1 MSDPST
7 AAANALGAAVA
18 PPPPPKPDGTPQPAA
33 TGRMC
38 SNGCGKQAG
47 TLECPKCQGQQ
58 CFASNYPKH
67 HKKMHVA
74 APRPGYD
81 FPEGTKDGFDGRYKY
96 TGKLRSV
103 MPVEP
108 VPKRQVPDHIPKPD
122 YATESEA
129 LESIPARWSGVWG
142 GRVFGQAEEVGRT
155 IAYGLGDN
163 GGTDA
168 LVALF
173 CLLRSSL
180 PLWNGAMTEN
190 GVSFKE
196 QVANRVERSGRVLN
210 AAQIEGMRKV
220 CKLAREV
227 LDIAASHIRPGITTI
242 ELDQIV
248 HEECVKRDSYPSP
261 LGYHKFPRSVCT
273 SVNEVICHGIP
284 DSRPLEDGDIIN
296 LDEHLDLIACSR
308 ECLDEAIRMCK
319 PGTQYQDVGKLI
331 EEIATK
337 RGFTTNKTY
346 VGHGIHESV
355 DCPRSLA
362 ETAAWH
368 RLFHAAPNVP
378 HYAGNRAS
386 GTMRPGQTFTIEPMI
401 CVGHQKEVHWP
412 DDWTAATPDGKFSAQ
427 FEETLLIT
435 PTGVEVLTAAPGWQL
450 PTKPAAA
457 NGSSST
463 SASKKKKK
471 KKTAAQKA
479 AASAA
484 GGAASTQDGEAIDE
498 DETAE

>member
-1 MSDPST
+1 MSDPET
-7 AAANALGAAVA
+7 AAANALGASVA

-47 TLECPKCQGQQ
+47 TLECPKCQ
-58 CFASNYPKH
+58 AYVALADPKH

-74 APRPGYD
+74 APRPNYN

-96 TGKLRSV
+96 TGRLRSV

-108 VPKRQVPDHIPKPD
+108 LPKREVPSHIPKPD
-122 YATESEA
+122 YATESET

-142 GRVFGQAEEVGRT
+142 GRVFSTAEEVGRT
-155 IAYGLGDN
+155 ITYGLRD
-163 GGTDA
+163 
-168 LVALF
+168 V
-173 CLLRSSL
+173 
-180 PLWNGAMTEN
+180 
-190 GVSFKE
+190 
-196 QVANRVERSGRVLN
+196 VANRAERQGRVLN
-210 AAQIEGMRKV
+210 ETQIEGMRKV

-227 LDIAASHIRPGITTI
+227 LDIAASHLRPGVTTI
-242 ELDQIV
+242 EIDRIV
-248 HEECVKRDSYPSP
+248 HEECTKRDSYPSP

-296 LDEHLDLIACSR
+296 LDVTLFHGGFHGDINATYPVGPSVTQEHLDLIACSR

-319 PGTQYQDVGKLI
+319 PGTQYQDVGKTI

-337 RGFTTNKTY
+337 RGFSTNKTY
-346 VGHGIHESV
+346 VGHGINE
-355 DCPRSLA
+355 
-362 ETAAWH
+362 
-368 RLFHAAPNVP
+368 LFHSAPNVP

-401 CVGHQKEVHWP
+401 CVGNSKEVHWP

-435 PTGVEVLTAAPGWQL
+435 PTGVEVLTAAPGWVL
-450 PTKPAAA
+450 PGKPAVPSASGSASSAA
-457 NGSSST
+457 N
-463 SASKKKKK
+463 KKKKK
-471 KKTAAQKA
+471 KKSAAAKA
-479 AASAA
+479 AAAA
-484 GGAASTQDGEAIDE
+484 AANGNGASGKDGAADDAESAGEE
-498 DETAE
+498 

>member
-7 AAANALGAAVA
+7 AAANALGASVA
-18 PPPPPKPDGTPQPAA
+18 PPPPPKEDGTPQPVA

-38 SNGCGKQAG
+38 TNGCGKQAG
-47 TLECPKCQGQQ
+47 TLECPKCQALGVSGSFFCSQQ

-67 HKKMHVA
+67 HKKMHVP
-74 APRPGYD
+74 APRPGYV
-81 FPEGTKDGFDGRYKY
+81 FPEGTKDGFDGRFKY

-103 MPVEP
+103 MPIEP
-108 VPKRQVPDHIPKPD
+108 VPKREVPAHIPKPD
-122 YATESEA
+122 YATE
-129 LESIPARWSGVWG
+129 R
-142 GRVFGQAEEVGRT
+142 
-155 IAYGLGDN
+155 
-163 GGTDA
+163 
-168 LVALF
+168 
-173 CLLRSSL
+173 
-180 PLWNGAMTEN
+180 N

-196 QVANRVERSGRVLN
+196 QAANRMERQGRILN

-220 CKLAREV
+220 CRLAREV

-242 ELDQIV
+242 EIDQIV
-248 HEECVKRDSYPSP
+248 HDECVKRDSYPSP

-296 LDEHLDLIACSR
+296 LDVTLFHGGFHGDINATYPVGSSVSQENLDLIACSR

-319 PGTQYQDVGKLI
+319 PGTQFQDVGKVI
-331 EEIATK
+331 EEIASK
-337 RGFTTNKTY
+337 RGFSTNKTY
-346 VGHGIHESV
+346 VGHGIHE
-355 DCPRSLA
+355 
-362 ETAAWH
+362 
-368 RLFHAAPNVP
+368 LFHAAPNVP

-412 DDWTAATPDGKFSAQ
+412 DDWTAATPDGKYSAQ

-435 PTGVEVLTAAPGWQL
+435 PTGVEVLTAAPGWTL
-450 PTKPAAA
+450 PTKPVVG
-457 NGSSST
+457 NGSAP
-463 SASKKKKK
+463 SASASKNKKKKK
-471 KKTAAQKA
+471 KSAAAK

-484 GGAASTQDGEAIDE
+484 KAALTGTSGSTEAQDGEADDKE
-498 DETAE
+498 EAEASPDAVATEQS